1 MRRALLFLGIA
12 GLAPLLFWGM
22 RGLPA
27 FGSYQGP
34 YGYVLN
40 QVAVAERHATDVVSA
55 INFDYRGFDTLGE
68 EFILFASIAGAALL
82 LRRER
87 DEEEADDD
95 APDREPSRVPPPTS
109 SAVRMFGVALVG
121 LTVGFGLYM
130 ISHGAATPGGG
141 FQGGVILATAPL
153 AVYLAAEARTFKRI
167 VPKNLTEVGE
177 ASGAAGYVLVG
188 LLGLLIGRTFLE
200 NVLPLGTPGEI
211 DSGGTIEALNII
223 VGIEIAAGFVVLL
236 TAFIEETLRRRLRRE
251 QR

>member
-12 GLAPLLFWGM
+12 GLAPHLLWGM

-87 DEEEADDD
+87 DEEFQADATDD
-95 APDREPSRVPPPTS
+95 A
-109 SAVRMFGVALVG
+109 M
-121 LTVGFGLYM
+121 
-130 ISHGAATPGGG
+130 
-141 FQGGVILATAPL
+141 
-153 AVYLAAEARTFKRI
+153 
-167 VPKNLTEVGE
+167 
-177 ASGAAGYVLVG
+177 
-188 LLGLLIGRTFLE
+188 
-200 NVLPLGTPGEI
+200 
-211 DSGGTIEALNII
+211 
-223 VGIEIAAGFVVLL
+223 
-236 TAFIEETLRRRLRRE
+236 
-251 QR
+251 